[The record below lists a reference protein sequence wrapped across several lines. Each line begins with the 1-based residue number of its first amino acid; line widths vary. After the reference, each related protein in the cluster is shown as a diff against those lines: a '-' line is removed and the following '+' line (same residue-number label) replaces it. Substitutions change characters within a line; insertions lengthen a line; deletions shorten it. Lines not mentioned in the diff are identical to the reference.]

1 MEFAVADIPEISWNE
16 SLFNQLA
23 MPSKSKKLIEALTTF
38 QSGGKVKYT
47 FDDFVVGKGRGLIM
61 LL

>member
-1 MEFAVADIPEISWNE
+1 MEFAVADISEISWNE

-38 QSGGKVKYT
+38 QSGEKVKYT